1 MRRAEAKNRAV
12 LGSWRSWVVR
22 LAERVDQSEVMAVC
36 QDELGDMQ
44 AAARERRVTLV
55 AVGLK
60 KTDDMEKPGD
70 SGKGSK

>member
-1 MRRAEAKNRAV
+1 M
-12 LGSWRSWVVR
+12 
-22 LAERVDQSEVMAVC
+22 C